1 VTFPEALRRIPAI
14 RAAWLLPALACFAAL
29 GYSMFAVRA
38 ATAQIDRSDRV
49 LLRAN
54 DLERKVVDLETGL
67 RGYAITHDHLFLA
80 PMLAAQKGIPG
91 ELDELEGLVRGDAAQ
106 GRRAERISNEVWSY
120 ARYWLLPALRLQEA
134 DSGLAAAMWTSIGR
148 ERMEA
153 IRGRFAA
160 FERAE
165 LARRAVHE
173 QRVRTY
179 EVAVVAIMFLLLLG
193 SIAASFLAVRRLRGG
208 VATRV
213 GDLTAKLEASD
224 ARNDELLVELER
236 RRQTDQLT
244 GIANRAAFVERLDA
258 ECTAARRHCGDL
270 SVLRVELQGLGEL
283 NDAHGY
289 SAGNAVLLRAVALC
303 TAQLRSG
310 DVLGRI
316 GGNELAILLPRT
328 PARGADMVADGLVR
342 RIEAESVA
350 AGPATIPLRV
360 RVGAA
365 SAAHGADA
373 ETLLR
378 DAALDLK
385 ARKAAA
391 PQLAA

>member
-328 PARGADMVADGLVR
+328 PARGAEMVADGLVR